1 MSAPAATSRRDFLRT
16 GATIGAGLVIAIY
29 LPGCSRRGDA
39 DERAGAA
46 SGDPPFA
53 PNAFLRIGT
62 DDSVTVIVG
71 YSEMGQG
78 VATSIPMLVA
88 EELDADWSKVKM
100 EFAPADKVYANPLF
114 GAQGTGGSTA
124 VRGAWKPMSLAG
136 AAAREM
142 LVAAAAA
149 TWGVDAASCSTKNG
163 AVTHSSG
170 KSLRYGQLV
179 AKAATLAVPSSPTL
193 KDPKKRWLVGTPRR
207 RLDTPAKTNGSAKFG
222 IDTQLPGMLVATVAR
237 CPVFGGK
244 VAKVDDAKAK
254 TVPGVKH
261 VVPLSSGVAIVATGF
276 WPAKQGRDAL
286 AITWDEGPFAGASS
300 ESISRELAKA
310 VRQKGAVARHDGAG
324 AAALAHGR
332 KVSAVYEV
340 PFLAHATMEPM
351 NCTADVRA
359 DGCDVWV
366 PTQFQS
372 KAQATAATITGLPPE
387 KVRVHT
393 TFLGGGFGRR
403 SEADFV
409 AEAVEA
415 SKAVGAPVK
424 VVWTREDDMRHDF
437 YRPATYNTLEA
448 SLGANGM
455 PVAYVHHVAGPSIM
469 ARVFPGSLRN
479 GLDSTN
485 VEGSADVAYDIPNFH
500 VEFVRHEVG
509 VPVGFW
515 RSVGDSQN
523 GFITE
528 SFIDELAHAAGKD
541 PYEFRKALLAKAP
554 RQLGVLDLAAEKAG
568 WGTPLP
574 SGQFRGIAMVDSY
587 GSHVAEV
594 AEISI
599 DANQSV
605 KVHRVV
611 CAVDC
616 GAVVN
621 PLTIEAQMQS
631 AIVYGLTAALYG
643 DITIKDGR
651 VTQGNFDSYRMLR
664 MPEMPKIE
672 VHIVPSTEAPGGVG
686 EPGLPP
692 IAPAVANAVFAATGK
707 RSRTLPIRLTVA

>member
-1 MSAPAATSRRDFLRT
+1 MSTSGTVTRRDFLRS
-16 GATIGAGLVIAIY
+16 GAVAGAGLVIAIY
-29 LPGCSRRGDA
+29 LPGCSRRDAPAAAGDT
-39 DERAGAA
+39 A
-46 SGDPPFA
+46 SDSPFA
-53 PNAFLRIGT
+53 PNAFLRIGA

-88 EELDADWSKVKM
+88 EELDADWSKVTM
-100 EFAPADKVYANPLF
+100 EFAPADKAYANPLF

-124 VRGAWKPMSLAG
+124 VRGAWKPMSVAG

-149 TWGVDAASCSTKNG
+149 TWGVSATSCQTKNG
-163 AVTHSSG
+163 TVTHSSG

-179 AKAATLAVPSSPTL
+179 AKAATLPVPQSPAL
-193 KDPKKRWLVGTPRR
+193 KDPKNRWLVGTPRK
-207 RLDTPAKTNGSAKFG
+207 RLDSPAKTNGAAKFG
-222 IDTQLPGMLVATVAR
+222 IDTRLPGMLVATVAR

-244 VAKVDDAKAK
+244 LVRFDDTKAKAI
-254 TVPGVKH
+254 PGVKR
-261 VVPLSSGVAIVATGF
+261 VVPLSSGVAILAEGF
-276 WPAKQGRDAL
+276 WPAKQGREVL
-286 AITWDEGPFAGASS
+286 AVTWDEGAAAGASS
-300 ESISRELAKA
+300 ESISRELARA

-324 AAALAHGR
+324 EAALGR
-332 KVSAVYEV
+332 GRRVNAVYEV

-372 KAQATAATITGLPPE
+372 KAQGTAAAITGLPPE
-387 KVRVHT
+387 KVKVHT

-415 SKAVGAPVK
+415 SKAAGAPVK
-424 VVWTREDDMRHDF
+424 VVWTREDDIRHDF
-437 YRPATYNTLEA
+437 YRPATYNVLSA
-448 SLGANGM
+448 SLGDDGM
-455 PVAYVHHVAGPSIM
+455 PIAYSHHVAGPSIM
-469 ARVFPGSLRN
+469 SRVFPDSVRN

-485 VEGSADVAYDIPNFH
+485 VEGSADVAYAIPNFH
-500 VEFVRHEVG
+500 VEYVRHEVG

-528 SFIDELAHAAGKD
+528 SFIDELAHAAHKD

-554 RQLGVLDLAAEKAG
+554 RQQGVLNLAAEKAG

-574 SGQFRGIAMVDSY
+574 AGRFRGIAMVDSY
-587 GSHVAEV
+587 ASHVAEV

-599 DANQSV
+599 GADQSV

-616 GAVVN
+616 GSVVN
-621 PLTIEAQMQS
+621 PLTVEAQMQS

-643 DITIKDGR
+643 EITISKGR

-664 MPEMPKIE
+664 MSEMPVIE
-672 VHIVPSTEAPGGVG
+672 VHIVPSAEAPGGVG

-707 RSRTLPIRLTVA
+707 RFRTLPIRLTVA

>member
-1 MSAPAATSRRDFLRT
+1 MSTTGTVTRRDFLRAGT
-16 GATIGAGLVIAIY
+16 VAGAGLVIAIY
-29 LPGCSRRGDA
+29 LPGCSRRDA
-39 DERAGAA
+39 PAAAAGNAA
-46 SGDPPFA
+46 DPPFA
-53 PNAFLRIGT
+53 PNAFLRIGA
-62 DDSVTVIVG
+62 DDSVTVFVG

-88 EELDADWSKVKM
+88 EELDADWSKVTM
-100 EFAPADKVYANPLF
+100 EFAPADKAYANPLF

-124 VRGAWKPMSLAG
+124 VRGAWKPMSMAG

-163 AVTHSSG
+163 TVTHPSG

-179 AKAATLAVPSSPTL
+179 AKAATLPVPQAPTL
-193 KDPKKRWLVGTPRR
+193 KDPKNRWLVGTPRK
-207 RLDTPAKTNGSAKFG
+207 RLDSPAKTNGVAKFG
-222 IDTQLPGMLVATVAR
+222 IDTRLPGMLVATVAR

-244 VAKVDDAKAK
+244 LVRFDDTKAKA
-254 TVPGVKH
+254 VPGVKR
-261 VVPLSSGVAIVATGF
+261 VVPISSGVAILADGF

-286 AITWDEGPFAGASS
+286 AVTWDEGATAGASS
-300 ESISRELAKA
+300 ESISRELARA
-310 VRQKGAVARHDGAG
+310 VHQKGAVARHDGAG
-324 AAALAHGR
+324 EAALGR
-332 KVSAVYEV
+332 GRRVNAVYEV

-366 PTQFQS
+366 PTQFQT
-372 KAQATAATITGLPPE
+372 KAQGTAAAITGLPPE
-387 KVRVHT
+387 KVKVHT

-415 SKAVGAPVK
+415 SKAAGAPVK
-424 VVWTREDDMRHDF
+424 VVWTREDDIRHDF
-437 YRPATYNTLEA
+437 YRPATYNVLSA
-448 SLGANGM
+448 SLGADGM
-455 PVAYVHHVAGPSIM
+455 PIAYSHHVAGPSIM
-469 ARVFPGSLRN
+469 SRVFPDSIRN

-485 VEGSADVAYDIPNFH
+485 VDGSADVAYDIPNFH
-500 VEFVRHEVG
+500 VEYVRHEVG

-554 RQLGVLDLAAEKAG
+554 RQRGVLDLAAQKAG

-574 SGQFRGIAMVDSY
+574 AGRFRGIAMVDSY

-594 AEISI
+594 AEISVGA
-599 DANQSV
+599 DQSV

-616 GAVVN
+616 GSVVN

-643 DITIKDGR
+643 EITISKGR
-651 VTQGNFDSYRMLR
+651 VTQGNFDSYKMLR
-664 MPEMPKIE
+664 MSEMPLIE

-707 RSRTLPIRLTVA
+707 RFRTLPIRLTVA